1 MQFGNAL
8 RQPARIRRMIKQ
20 IRSEQLQPG
29 MYIHDLNCGWL
40 DHPFMSNTFF
50 VRDQATCDKIL
61 ALGIREVYIDTVKGP
76 DVRMAPSQSE
86 VNAELERRLQEIA
99 QKQAE
104 KPVVVELKDEAARA
118 RRLHGEA
125 NKLARLVLDDVRLGQ
140 PIRIERVEPLV
151 DSMVDSVFRHQ
162 DALLPMARL
171 KNLDDYTFEH
181 SVGVAALLIA
191 FGRAMKLPK
200 EAIQEL
206 AMGGLLHDIG
216 KAHVPD
222 AILNKPA
229 KLTDDEFAK
238 MKSHVAESLRL
249 VAGVSGV
256 GTIARQVIAEHH
268 ERFDGSGYPNRLA
281 GKEISLY
288 GQMAAIVDVYD
299 AITSDKVYNRG
310 MPPTQALKK
319 LLEWSKHHFD
329 PQLVQT
335 FIRAIGIYPTGALVR
350 LESNRMGVVVEQN
363 EGKLLEPVVRVF
375 YHAGQQHY
383 VPPEMVDLAKV
394 QDRIASCESYE
405 KWKIDP
411 HQWLPA

>member
-1 MQFGNAL
+1 
-8 RQPARIRRMIKQ
+8 MIKQ
-20 IRSEQLQPG
+20 IRTDQLQPG

-40 DHPFMSNTFF
+40 DHPFVSNAFY
-50 VRDQATCDKIL
+50 VRDRATCDKIVN
-61 ALGIREVYIDTVKGP
+61 LGIRELYIDTLKGA
-76 DVRMAPSQSE
+76 DVFTARPQAE
-86 VNAELERRLQEIA
+86 VNADLERRLQEIA
-99 QKQAE
+99 RKQPDKA
-104 KPVVVELKDEAARA
+104 VVVELRDEAARA

-125 NKLARLVLDDVRLGQ
+125 SKLARLVLDDVRLGQ
-140 PIRIERVEPLV
+140 PIRIERIDPLV
-151 DSMVDSVFRHQ
+151 DNMVDSLFRHQ

-171 KNLDDYTFEH
+171 KDLDDYNFEH

-191 FGRAMKLPK
+191 FGRAMKLPRDDIRQR
-200 EAIQEL
+200 AI
-206 AMGGLLHDIG
+206 GGLLHDIG
-216 KAHVPD
+216 KGQVPE
-222 AILNKPA
+222 AILNKPSR
-229 KLTDDEFAK
+229 LTDDEYAR
-238 MKSHVAESLRL
+238 MQSHVNESLRL
-249 VAGVSGV
+249 IDGVPGV
-256 GTIARQVIAEHH
+256 GPIARQVVAEHH
-268 ERFDGSGYPNRLA
+268 ERIDGSGYPNRLQ

-310 MPPTQALKK
+310 MPPTQAMKK

-335 FIRAIGIYPTGALVR
+335 FIRAVGIYPTGALVR

-383 VPPEMVDLAKV
+383 VPPEIVDLAKV

>member
-1 MQFGNAL
+1 
-8 RQPARIRRMIKQ
+8 MIKQ
-20 IRSEQLQPG
+20 IRTDQLQPG

-40 DHPFMSNTFF
+40 DHPFVSNAFY
-50 VRDQATCDKIL
+50 VRDRATCDKIVN
-61 ALGIREVYIDTVKGP
+61 LGIRELYIDTLKGA
-76 DVRMAPSQSE
+76 DVFTARPQAE
-86 VNAELERRLQEIA
+86 VNADLERRLQEIA
-99 QKQAE
+99 RKQPDKA
-104 KPVVVELKDEAARA
+104 VVVELRDEAARA

-125 NKLARLVLDDVRLGQ
+125 SKLARLVLDDVRLGQ
-140 PIRIERVEPLV
+140 PIRIERIDPLV
-151 DSMVDSVFRHQ
+151 DNMVDSLFRHP

-171 KNLDDYTFEH
+171 KDLDDYNFEH

-191 FGRAMKLPK
+191 FGRAMKLPRDDIRQL
-200 EAIQEL
+200 AI
-206 AMGGLLHDIG
+206 GGLLHDIG
-216 KAHVPD
+216 KGQVPE
-222 AILNKPA
+222 AILNKPSR
-229 KLTDDEFAK
+229 LTDDEYAR
-238 MKSHVAESLRL
+238 MQSHVNESLRL
-249 VAGVSGV
+249 IDGVPGV
-256 GTIARQVIAEHH
+256 GPIARQVVAEHH
-268 ERFDGSGYPNRLA
+268 ERIDGSGYPNRLQ

-310 MPPTQALKK
+310 MPPTQAMKK

-335 FIRAIGIYPTGALVR
+335 FIRAVGIYPTGALVR

-383 VPPEMVDLAKV
+383 VPPEIVDLAKV

>member
-1 MQFGNAL
+1 
-8 RQPARIRRMIKQ
+8 MIKQ
-20 IRSEQLQPG
+20 IRTDQLQPG

-40 DHPFMSNTFF
+40 DHPFVSNAFY
-50 VRDQATCDKIL
+50 VRDRATCDKIVN
-61 ALGIREVYIDTVKGP
+61 LGIRELYIDTLKGA
-76 DVRMAPSQSE
+76 DVFTARPQAE
-86 VNAELERRLQEIA
+86 VNADLERRLQEIA
-99 QKQAE
+99 RKQPDKA
-104 KPVVVELKDEAARA
+104 VVVELRDEAARA

-125 NKLARLVLDDVRLGQ
+125 SKLARLVLDDVRLGQ
-140 PIRIERVEPLV
+140 PIRIERIDPLV
-151 DSMVDSVFRHQ
+151 DNMVDSLFRHQ

-171 KNLDDYTFEH
+171 KDLDDYNFEH

-191 FGRAMKLPK
+191 FGRAMKLPRDDIRQL
-200 EAIQEL
+200 AI
-206 AMGGLLHDIG
+206 GGLLHDIG
-216 KAHVPD
+216 KGQVPE
-222 AILNKPA
+222 AILNKPSR
-229 KLTDDEFAK
+229 LTDDEYAR
-238 MKSHVAESLRL
+238 MQSHVNESLRL
-249 VAGVSGV
+249 IDGVPGV
-256 GTIARQVIAEHH
+256 GPIARQVVAEHH
-268 ERFDGSGYPNRLA
+268 ERIDGSGYPNRLQ

-310 MPPTQALKK
+310 MPPTQAMKK

-335 FIRAIGIYPTGALVR
+335 FIRAVGIYPTGALVR

-383 VPPEMVDLAKV
+383 VPPEIVDLAKV

>member
-1 MQFGNAL
+1 
-8 RQPARIRRMIKQ
+8 MIKQ
-20 IRSEQLQPG
+20 IRADQLQPG

-40 DHPFMSNTFF
+40 DHPFMSNAFF
-50 VRDQATCDKIL
+50 VRDQATCDKIVN
-61 ALGIREVYIDTVKGP
+61 LGIRELYIDTVKGA
-76 DVRMAPSQSE
+76 DVYTARPQAE
-86 VNAELERRLQEIA
+86 VNADLERRLQEIA

-104 KPVVVELKDEAARA
+104 KPIVVELKDEAARA

-140 PIRIERVEPLV
+140 PIRMERVEPLV
-151 DSMVDSVFRHQ
+151 DGMVESVFRHQ
-162 DALLPMARL
+162 DALLPLARL
-171 KNLDDYTFEH
+171 KNLDDYNFEH

-191 FGRAMKLPK
+191 FGRAMKQPK
-200 EAIQEL
+200 EVIREL
-206 AMGGLLHDIG
+206 ALGGLLHDIG
-216 KAHVPD
+216 KAHVPES
-222 AILNKPA
+222 ILNKPS

-238 MKSHVAESLRL
+238 MQSHVNESLGL
-249 VAGVSGV
+249 LEGVPGI
-256 GTIARQVIAEHH
+256 GKITRQVIAEHH
-268 ERFDGSGYPNRLA
+268 ERIDGSGYPNRLK
-281 GKEISLY
+281 GGQISLY

-310 MPPTQALKK
+310 MPPTQAMKK

-335 FIRAIGIYPTGALVR
+335 FIRAVGIYPTGALVR

-383 VPPEMVDLAKV
+383 VPPEIVDLAKV

-411 HQWLPA
+411 HQWLPS

>member
-1 MQFGNAL
+1 
-8 RQPARIRRMIKQ
+8 MIKQ
-20 IRSEQLQPG
+20 IRTDQLQPG

-40 DHPFMSNTFF
+40 DHPFVSNAFY
-50 VRDQATCDKIL
+50 VRDRATCDKIVN
-61 ALGIREVYIDTVKGP
+61 LGIRELYIDTLKGA
-76 DVRMAPSQSE
+76 DVFTARPQAE
-86 VNAELERRLQEIA
+86 VNADLERRLQEIA
-99 QKQAE
+99 RKQPDKA
-104 KPVVVELKDEAARA
+104 VVVELRDEAARA

-125 NKLARLVLDDVRLGQ
+125 SKLARLVLDDVRLGQ
-140 PIRIERVEPLV
+140 PIRIERIDPLV
-151 DSMVDSVFRHQ
+151 DNMVDSLFRHQ

-171 KNLDDYTFEH
+171 KDLDDYNFEH

-191 FGRAMKLPK
+191 FGCAMKLPRDDIRQL
-200 EAIQEL
+200 AI
-206 AMGGLLHDIG
+206 GGLLHDIG
-216 KAHVPD
+216 KGQVPE
-222 AILNKPA
+222 AILNKPSR
-229 KLTDDEFAK
+229 LTDDEYAR
-238 MKSHVAESLRL
+238 MQSHVNESLRL
-249 VAGVSGV
+249 IDGVPGV
-256 GTIARQVIAEHH
+256 GPIARQVVAEHH
-268 ERFDGSGYPNRLA
+268 ERIDGSGYPNRLQ

-310 MPPTQALKK
+310 MPPTQAMKK

-335 FIRAIGIYPTGALVR
+335 FIRAVGIYPTGALVR

-383 VPPEMVDLAKV
+383 VPPEIVDLAKV

>member
-1 MQFGNAL
+1 
-8 RQPARIRRMIKQ
+8 MIKQ

-40 DHPFMSNTFF
+40 DHPFISNAFF
-50 VRDQATCDKIL
+50 VRDQATCDKIVN
-61 ALGIREVYIDTVKGP
+61 LGIRELYIDTLKGA
-76 DVRMAPSQSE
+76 DVFKAPTQTE

-99 QKQAE
+99 KKQAE
-104 KPVVVELKDEAARA
+104 KPIVVALKDEAARA

-125 NKLARLVLDDVRLGQ
+125 NRLARLVLDDVHFGQ
-140 PIRIERVEPLV
+140 PLRIERVEPLV
-151 DSMVDSVFRHQ
+151 DSMVESVFRHQ
-162 DALLPMARL
+162 DALLPMAQL
-171 KNLDDYTFEH
+171 KNLDDYNFEH

-191 FGRAMKLPK
+191 FGRALKLPK
-200 EAIQEL
+200 DDIRQL

-238 MKSHVAESLRL
+238 MKSHVNESLRL
-249 VAGVSGV
+249 IEGVPGV
-256 GTIARQVIAEHH
+256 GKIARQVVAEHH
-268 ERFDGSGYPNRLA
+268 ERIDGSGYPNRLQ

-299 AITSDKVYNRG
+299 AITSDKIYNRG
-310 MPPTQALKK
+310 MPPTQAMKK

-335 FIRAIGIYPTGALVR
+335 FIRAIGIYPTGTLVK

-383 VPPEMVDLAKV
+383 VPPEIVDLAKV

-411 HQWLPA
+411 YQWLPA